1 MIVDFFRHGS
11 GLSKGCLDYLLGEDR
26 EREHAQVL
34 SGDVELTA
42 QLIDSSPFAKKY
54 TSGCLSFYEHDLS
67 DQDKQKIMQNFEE
80 CLFPGLD
87 KDQYQI
93 LWVQHQDKIN
103 QDTCETRLE
112 LNFVIPNVELS
123 TGKRLQPFYAPV
135 DLDRVD
141 LFKQITNTEHSLYDP
156 NDPEHRQLFLNK
168 KNLPKDIKDFKEQ
181 LHQRVYRA
189 VSNGEVT
196 DRQEL
201 VQWLESN
208 QINVTRQVKNSISIE
223 NPYEGA
229 KRPIRLEGE
238 IYEQGFRATSEYRQE
253 VQQRIAEYRGTTSE
267 RYRANVTDYQRQLEH
282 KSQYHSDRYPKVG
295 RKNSPEHSKQRPDG
309 REAVEPISKLA
320 AIEIE
325 PFNAIKRANTEPRTA
340 SPESSGTEKTYHF
353 EYGTD
358 FSSSYFAYSDF
369 LAWSRHQKQVQRDT
383 DFEQRDFRETG
394 ESRSLEQIRGQLDD
408 QHMQAARQQ
417 SSAFLYFDQ
426 RETGQIRDWLLRSNG
441 VLIDDGVR
449 SAVIEDYRRTAVAIE
464 ATTARTA
471 ESTRNN
477 ANTVDGYRRIKELH
491 EDFTAEAQRSGQN
504 CYSISEDYA
513 TTVRADYFSKFF
525 EETTRELRISS
536 ARATERVS
544 DEFAYRFRGE
554 ANNSQRTAEFGAN
567 RNREANSTIGTSN
580 ERETGL
586 SEQLS
591 RKVRGFNTNPIFEAL
606 DVLDRRRELQQERQ
620 RKNDRGYDSPSPF

>member
-1 MIVDFFRHGS
+1 Q
-11 GLSKGCLDYLLGEDR
+11 

-34 SGDVELTA
+34 SGDVKLTA

-103 QDTCETRLE
+103 QDTGETRLE

-141 LFKQITNTEHSLYDP
+141 LFKQIINTEHSLYDP
-156 NDPEHRQLFLNK
+156 DDPEHRQLFLNK
-168 KNLPKDIKDFKEQ
+168 KNLPKDIKDFKAQ

-189 VSNGEVT
+189 ISNGEVA

-238 IYEQGFRATSEYRQE
+238 IYEQGFRATGEYRQE
-253 VQQRIAEYRGTTSE
+253 VQQRIEEYRGTTSE

-282 KSQYHSDRYPKVG
+282 KSQYHCDRYPTVG
-295 RKNSPEHSKQRPDG
+295 RENRPEHSKQRPDG
-309 REAVEPISKLA
+309 REAVKPVSNLA

-325 PFNAIKRANTEPRTA
+325 PFNEIKRANTEPRTT

-358 FSSSYFAYSDF
+358 FSSSYFAYSNF
-369 LAWSRHQKQVQRDT
+369 LAWSRHQKQVQRDA
-383 DFEQRDFRETG
+383 DAKYSDQREANEGRPFEPIGRQF
-394 ESRSLEQIRGQLDD
+394 DD
-408 QHMQAARQQ
+408 QHMQATRQQ
-417 SSAFLYFDQ
+417 STTSLYSDQ
-426 RETGQIRDWLLRSNG
+426 QECRGMAERLHDSNG
-441 VLIDDGVR
+441 VLNDDRIRNAIIENHRRTTATINATTIAIAEATASFRHNANQDYPSLVSAIKSNRERSAELTASTEIISDNTDTISRARMQYSKLYRADQWQSPRDEPDYSEQRRSSGENLNHTAFSLVR
-449 SAVIEDYRRTAVAIE
+449 SSQSSAEFARNIRDIEKNLVQM
-464 ATTARTA
+464 
-471 ESTRNN
+471 
-477 ANTVDGYRRIKELH
+477 KELKK
-491 EDFTAEAQRSGQN
+491 EMD
-504 CYSISEDYA
+504 
-513 TTVRADYFSKFF
+513 KP
-525 EETTRELRISS
+525 
-536 ARATERVS
+536 
-544 DEFAYRFRGE
+544 
-554 ANNSQRTAEFGAN
+554 
-567 RNREANSTIGTSN
+567 
-580 ERETGL
+580 
-586 SEQLS
+586 QLK
-591 RKVRGFNTNPIFEAL
+591 R
-606 DVLDRRRELQQERQ
+606 
-620 RKNDRGYDSPSPF
+620 DRGMDFGM

>member
-103 QDTCETRLE
+103 QDTGETRLE

-141 LFKQITNTEHSLYDP
+141 LFKQIINTEHSLYDP
-156 NDPEHRQLFLNK
+156 DDPEHRQLFLNK
-168 KNLPKDIKDFKEQ
+168 KNLPKDIKDFKAQ

-189 VSNGEVT
+189 ISNGEVA

-238 IYEQGFRATSEYRQE
+238 IYEQGFRATGEYRQE
-253 VQQRIAEYRGTTSE
+253 VQQRIEEYRGTASE
-267 RYRANVTDYQRQLEH
+267 RYRANVTEYQRQLEH
-282 KSQYHSDRYPKVG
+282 KSQYHSDRYPTVG
-295 RKNSPEHSKQRPDG
+295 RENSPEHSKQRPDG
-309 REAVEPISKLA
+309 REAVEPVSSLA

-325 PFNAIKRANTEPRTA
+325 PFNAIKRADTEPRTA
-340 SPESSGTEKTYHF
+340 SPESSRTEKTYHF

-369 LAWSRHQKQVQRDT
+369 LAWSRHQKQVQRDADAKYRNQRET
-383 DFEQRDFRETG
+383 NEGRPFEQIG
-394 ESRSLEQIRGQLDD
+394 GQFDD
-408 QHMQAARQQ
+408 QYLQATRQQ
-417 SSAFLYFDQ
+417 SPAPMYSDQ
-426 RETGQIRDWLLRSNG
+426 QESRRMAEWLHDSNG
-441 VLIDDGVR
+441 VLNDDRIRNTIIENHRRTTATITATTSAIAEATASFRHNANQDYPSLVSSIKDNRER
-449 SAVIEDYRRTAVAIE
+449 SAELTASTEIIIDNTEAISRARTQYSELYRADQWQSSRDEPDYSQQRRSIGENLNRTAFSLVTSDQSSAKFARNVRDIE
-464 ATTARTA
+464 K
-471 ESTRNN
+471 NL
-477 ANTVDGYRRIKELH
+477 VQIKEH
-491 EDFTAEAQRSGQN
+491 QKE
-504 CYSISEDYA
+504 I
-513 TTVRADYFSKFF
+513 
-525 EETTRELRISS
+525 
-536 ARATERVS
+536 
-544 DEFAYRFRGE
+544 
-554 ANNSQRTAEFGAN
+554 
-567 RNREANSTIGTSN
+567 
-580 ERETGL
+580 
-586 SEQLS
+586 EQP
-591 RKVRGFNTNPIFEAL
+591 RPK
-606 DVLDRRRELQQERQ
+606 Q
-620 RKNDRGYDSPSPF
+620 DRGMDFGM

>member
-103 QDTCETRLE
+103 QDTGETRLE

-156 NDPEHRQLFLNK
+156 DDPEHRQLFLNK

-189 VSNGEVT
+189 VSNGEVA

-238 IYEQGFRATSEYRQE
+238 IYEQGFRATGEYRQE
-253 VQQRIAEYRGTTSE
+253 VQQRIEEYRGTTSE

-282 KSQYHSDRYPKVG
+282 KSQYHCDRYPTVG
-295 RKNSPEHSKQRPDG
+295 RENSPEHSKQRPDG
-309 REAVEPISKLA
+309 REAVKPVSKLA

-325 PFNAIKRANTEPRTA
+325 PLNAIERENTEPRTA
-340 SPESSGTEKTYHF
+340 STESSRTEQTYYF

-358 FSSSYFAYSDF
+358 FSSSYFAYSNF
-369 LAWSRHQKQVQRDT
+369 LAWSRHQKQVQRDA
-383 DFEQRDFRETG
+383 DAKYHNQRETNEG
-394 ESRSLEQIRGQLDD
+394 GSPEQIRGQSEYQYVQESIEQQTTSMHSD
-408 QHMQAARQQ
+408 QQECRRMAERLH
-417 SSAFLYFDQ
+417 D
-426 RETGQIRDWLLRSNG
+426 SNG
-441 VLIDDGVR
+441 VLNDDRIRNSIIENHRRTTAAITATTSAVEAATASFRDNANQDYPSLVRTVKGNRER
-449 SAVIEDYRRTAVAIE
+449 SAQLTASTEIISDN
-464 ATTARTA
+464 TDTISRART
-471 ESTRNN
+471 
-477 ANTVDGYRRIKELH
+477 
-491 EDFTAEAQRSGQN
+491 Q
-504 CYSISEDYA
+504 YSKLY
-513 TTVRADYFSKFF
+513 RADQWQSPRDEPDYSEQRRSSRENLNHTAFS
-525 EETTRELRISS
+525 LVASDQSS
-536 ARATERVS
+536 A
-544 DEFAYRFRGE
+544 EFA
-554 ANNSQRTAEFGAN
+554 
-567 RNREANSTIGTSN
+567 RNLRNIEKNIV
-580 ERETGL
+580 
-586 SEQLS
+586 QM
-591 RKVRGFNTNPIFEAL
+591 K
-606 DVLDRRRELQQERQ
+606 ERQ
-620 RKNDRGYDSPSPF
+620 KKIEKPQPKQDRGMDFDI

>member
-103 QDTCETRLE
+103 QDTGETRLE

-123 TGKRLQPFYAPV
+123 TGKRLQPFYAPA

-141 LFKQITNTEHSLYDP
+141 LFKQIINTEHSLYDP
-156 NDPEHRQLFLNK
+156 DDPEHRQLFLNK

-189 VSNGEVT
+189 VSNGEVA

-238 IYEQGFRATSEYRQE
+238 IYEQGFRATGEYRQE
-253 VQQRIAEYRGTTSE
+253 IQQRIEEYRGTTSE

-282 KSQYHSDRYPKVG
+282 KSQYHSDRYSTVG
-295 RKNSPEHSKQRPDG
+295 RENSPEHSKQRPNG
-309 REAVEPISKLA
+309 REAVEPVSKLA

-325 PFNAIKRANTEPRTA
+325 PFNAIKRANTEPRTE
-340 SPESSGTEKTYHF
+340 SPESSRTEKTYHF
-353 EYGTD
+353 EYGAD

-369 LAWSRHQKQVQRDT
+369 LAWSRHQKQVQRDAGAKH
-383 DFEQRDFRETG
+383 RDQRETNEG
-394 ESRSLEQIRGQLDD
+394 RSFEPIGGQFDD
-408 QHMQAARQQ
+408 QHMQATRQQ
-417 SSAFLYFDQ
+417 SPASMYSDQ
-426 RETGQIRDWLLRSNG
+426 QECRGMAERLHDSNG
-441 VLIDDGVR
+441 VLNDDRIRNTIIENHRRTTATITATTSAIAEATASFRHNANQDYPSLVSSIKGNRERSAELTASTEIISDNTEAISRSRTQHSKLYRADQWKSSRDEPDHSQQRRGSGENLNHTAFSLVR
-449 SAVIEDYRRTAVAIE
+449 SSQSSTEFARNVGDIEKNIVQ
-464 ATTARTA
+464 
-471 ESTRNN
+471 
-477 ANTVDGYRRIKELH
+477 IKERKK
-491 EDFTAEAQRSGQN
+491 EMDKPQPKK
-504 CYSISEDYA
+504 D
-513 TTVRADYFSKFF
+513 
-525 EETTRELRISS
+525 
-536 ARATERVS
+536 
-544 DEFAYRFRGE
+544 RGM
-554 ANNSQRTAEFGAN
+554 
-567 RNREANSTIGTSN
+567 
-580 ERETGL
+580 
-586 SEQLS
+586 
-591 RKVRGFNTNPIFEAL
+591 GFNL
-606 DVLDRRRELQQERQ
+606 
-620 RKNDRGYDSPSPF
+620 

>member
-34 SGDVELTA
+34 NGDVELTA

-103 QDTCETRLE
+103 QDTGETRLE

-156 NDPEHRQLFLNK
+156 DDPEHRQLFLNK
-168 KNLPKDIKDFKEQ
+168 KNLPKDIKDFKAQ

-189 VSNGEVT
+189 VANGDVA

-238 IYEQGFRATSEYRQE
+238 IYEQGFRATGEYRQE
-253 VQQRIAEYRGTTSE
+253 VQQRIEEYRGTTSE
-267 RYRANVTDYQRQLEH
+267 RYRTNVTDYQRQLEH
-282 KSQYHSDRYPKVG
+282 KSQYHCDRYPTVG
-295 RKNSPEHSKQRPDG
+295 RENSPEHSKQRPDG
-309 REAVEPISKLA
+309 REAVKPVSNLA

-325 PFNAIKRANTEPRTA
+325 PFNAIKRANTEPRTT

-358 FSSSYFAYSDF
+358 FSSSYFAYSNF
-369 LAWSRHQKQVQRDT
+369 LAWSRHQKQVQRDA
-383 DFEQRDFRETG
+383 DAKYRDQREANEGRPFEPIGRQF
-394 ESRSLEQIRGQLDD
+394 DD
-408 QHMQAARQQ
+408 QHMQATRQQ
-417 SSAFLYFDQ
+417 STAPMYSDQ
-426 RETGQIRDWLLRSNG
+426 QERRRMAERLHDSNG
-441 VLIDDGVR
+441 VLNDDR
-449 SAVIEDYRRTAVAIE
+449 IRNTIIENHRRTTATIN
-464 ATTARTA
+464 ATT
-471 ESTRNN
+471 
-477 ANTVDGYRRIKELH
+477 
-491 EDFTAEAQRSGQN
+491 
-504 CYSISEDYA
+504 
-513 TTVRADYFSKFF
+513 
-525 EETTRELRISS
+525 S
-536 ARATERVS
+536 A
-544 DEFAYRFRGE
+544 
-554 ANNSQRTAEFGAN
+554 
-567 RNREANSTIGTSN
+567 
-580 ERETGL
+580 
-586 SEQLS
+586 
-591 RKVRGFNTNPIFEAL
+591 
-606 DVLDRRRELQQERQ
+606 
-620 RKNDRGYDSPSPF
+620 

>member
-34 SGDVELTA
+34 SGDIELTA

-80 CLFPGLD
+80 CLLPGLD
-87 KDQYQI
+87 KDRYQI

-103 QDTCETRLE
+103 QDTGETRLE

-141 LFKQITNTEHSLYDP
+141 LFKQITNTKHSLYDP
-156 NDPEHRQLFLNK
+156 DDPEHRQLFLNK
-168 KNLPKDIKDFKEQ
+168 KNLPKDIKDFKAQ
-181 LHQRVYRA
+181 LHQRIYRA
-189 VSNGEVT
+189 VANGEVS

-238 IYEQGFRATSEYRQE
+238 IYEQGFRATGEYRQE
-253 VQQRIAEYRGTTSE
+253 VQQRIEEYRGTTSE
-267 RYRANVTDYQRQLEH
+267 RYRANVTGYQRQLEH
-282 KSQYHSDRYPKVG
+282 KSQYHCDRYPTVG
-295 RKNSPEHSKQRPDG
+295 RENSPEHSKQRPNG
-309 REAVEPISKLA
+309 REAVEPVSKLA

-325 PFNAIKRANTEPRTA
+325 PFNAIKRANTKPRTT
-340 SPESSGTEKTYHF
+340 SSEPSRTEKTYHF

-369 LAWSRHQKQVQRDT
+369 LAWSHRQKQVQRSKNTQYSD
-383 DFEQRDFRETG
+383 QRETI
-394 ESRSLEQIRGQLDD
+394 ESRSPEQIRGQPEYQYVQESIKQQATSMHSDQQECRGMAKRLHDSNGILNDD
-408 QHMQAARQQ
+408 RIRNTIIENHRRTTAAITATTSTIAEATASFRHDANQNYPSIVSAVKGNRERSAELTASTEIISDNTEAISRARTQHSKLYRADQLQSPRDEQDYSRQRRSAGENLNHTAFSLVRSSQ
-417 SSAFLYFDQ
+417 SSEEFAQ
-426 RETGQIRDWLLRSNG
+426 NVRD
-441 VLIDDGVR
+441 
-449 SAVIEDYRRTAVAIE
+449 IE
-464 ATTARTA
+464 
-471 ESTRNN
+471 RNI
-477 ANTVDGYRRIKELH
+477 VQIKE
-491 EDFTAEAQRSGQN
+491 
-504 CYSISEDYA
+504 
-513 TTVRADYFSKFF
+513 
-525 EETTRELRISS
+525 
-536 ARATERVS
+536 
-544 DEFAYRFRGE
+544 
-554 ANNSQRTAEFGAN
+554 
-567 RNREANSTIGTSN
+567 
-580 ERETGL
+580 
-586 SEQLS
+586 
-591 RKVRGFNTNPIFEAL
+591 
-606 DVLDRRRELQQERQ
+606 RQ
-620 RKNDRGYDSPSPF
+620 KEIEKPRPNKDRGMDFGM

>member
-26 EREHAQVL
+26 EREHALVL

-54 TSGCLSFYEHDLS
+54 TSGCLSFYEHDLN
-67 DQDKQKIMQNFEE
+67 DQDKQQIIQNFEE
-80 CLFPGLD
+80 CLFPGLNQ
-87 KDQYQI
+87 DQYQI
-93 LWVQHQDKIN
+93 LWVQHQDKVN
-103 QDTCETRLE
+103 QDTGQTRLE

-141 LFKQITNTEHSLYDP
+141 LFKQITNTQHRLYDP
-156 NDPEHRQLFLNK
+156 DDPEHRQLFLNK

-189 VSNGEVT
+189 VANGEVA

-238 IYEQGFRATSEYRQE
+238 IYEQGFRATGEYRQE
-253 VQQRIAEYRGTTSE
+253 VQQRIEEYRGTTSE

-282 KSQYHSDRYPKVG
+282 KSQYHSDRYPTVG
-295 RKNSPEHSKQRPDG
+295 RENSPEHSKQRPDG
-309 REAVEPISKLA
+309 REAVKPVSNLA

-325 PFNAIKRANTEPRTA
+325 PFNEIKRANTEPRTA

-369 LAWSRHQKQVQRDT
+369 LAWSRHQKQVQRDA
-383 DFEQRDFRETG
+383 DAKYRDQREANEGRPFEPIG
-394 ESRSLEQIRGQLDD
+394 GQFDD
-408 QHMQAARQQ
+408 QHMQATRQQ
-417 SSAFLYFDQ
+417 STAPMYSDQ
-426 RETGQIRDWLLRSNG
+426 QERRGMAERLHDSNG
-441 VLIDDGVR
+441 VLNDDRIRNTIIENHRRTTATITATTSAIAEATASFRHNANQDYPSLVSSIKGNRER
-449 SAVIEDYRRTAVAIE
+449 SAKLTASTEIISDNAEAISRARTQYSKLYRADQWKSSRDEPDHSQQRRSSGENLNRTA
-464 ATTARTA
+464 
-471 ESTRNN
+471 
-477 ANTVDGYRRIKELH
+477 
-491 EDFTAEAQRSGQN
+491 
-504 CYSISEDYA
+504 
-513 TTVRADYFSKFF
+513 FSLI
-525 EETTRELRISS
+525 TSDQS
-536 ARATERVS
+536 AA
-544 DEFAYRFRGE
+544 EFA
-554 ANNSQRTAEFGAN
+554 
-567 RNREANSTIGTSN
+567 RNIRDIETNIVQMK
-580 ERETGL
+580 ERKKEMD
-586 SEQLS
+586 
-591 RKVRGFNTNPIFEAL
+591 KP
-606 DVLDRRRELQQERQ
+606 
-620 RKNDRGYDSPSPF
+620 KPDRGMDFSL

>member
-103 QDTCETRLE
+103 QDTGETRLE

-123 TGKRLQPFYAPV
+123 TGKRLQPFYAPA

-141 LFKQITNTEHSLYDP
+141 LFKQIINTEHSLYDP
-156 NDPEHRQLFLNK
+156 DDPEHRQLFLNK

-189 VSNGEVT
+189 VSNGEVA

-238 IYEQGFRATSEYRQE
+238 IYEQGFRATGEYRQE
-253 VQQRIAEYRGTTSE
+253 VQQRIEEYRGTTSE

-282 KSQYHSDRYPKVG
+282 KSQYHSDRYPTVG
-295 RKNSPEHSKQRPDG
+295 RENSPEHSKQRPNG
-309 REAVEPISKLA
+309 REAVEPVPKLA

-325 PFNAIKRANTEPRTA
+325 PFNAIKRANTKPRTT
-340 SPESSGTEKTYHF
+340 SSEPSRTEKTYHF

-369 LAWSRHQKQVQRDT
+369 LAWSRHQKQVQRDAGAKH
-383 DFEQRDFRETG
+383 RDQRETNEG
-394 ESRSLEQIRGQLDD
+394 RPFEPIGGQFDD
-408 QHMQAARQQ
+408 QHMQATRQQ
-417 SSAFLYFDQ
+417 STAPMYSDQ
-426 RETGQIRDWLLRSNG
+426 QERRRMAERLHDSNG
-441 VLIDDGVR
+441 VLNDDR
-449 SAVIEDYRRTAVAIE
+449 IRNTIIENHRRTTATITATTSAIAE
-464 ATTARTA
+464 ATASFRHNANQDYPSLVSTVKGNRERSEKLTASTEIISDNTEAISRTRTQYSKLYRADQWKSSRDEPDHSQQRRSSGENLNRTA
-471 ESTRNN
+471 
-477 ANTVDGYRRIKELH
+477 
-491 EDFTAEAQRSGQN
+491 
-504 CYSISEDYA
+504 
-513 TTVRADYFSKFF
+513 FSLI
-525 EETTRELRISS
+525 TSDQS
-536 ARATERVS
+536 AA
-544 DEFAYRFRGE
+544 EFA
-554 ANNSQRTAEFGAN
+554 
-567 RNREANSTIGTSN
+567 RNIRDIETNIVQMK
-580 ERETGL
+580 ERKKEMD
-586 SEQLS
+586 
-591 RKVRGFNTNPIFEAL
+591 KP
-606 DVLDRRRELQQERQ
+606 
-620 RKNDRGYDSPSPF
+620 KPDRGMDFSL

>member
-93 LWVQHQDKIN
+93 LWVQHQDKVN
-103 QDTCETRLE
+103 QDTGQTRLE

-141 LFKQITNTEHSLYDP
+141 LFKQITNTKHSLYDP
-156 NDPEHRQLFLNK
+156 DDPEHRQLFLNK
-168 KNLPKDIKDFKEQ
+168 KNLPKDIKDFKAQ

-189 VSNGEVT
+189 VANGEVA

-201 VQWLESN
+201 VQWLELN

-238 IYEQGFRATSEYRQE
+238 IYEQGFRATGEYRQE
-253 VQQRIAEYRGTTSE
+253 VQQRIEEYRGTTSE

-282 KSQYHSDRYPKVG
+282 KSQYHSDRYPTVG
-295 RKNSPEHSKQRPDG
+295 RENSPEHSKQRPDG
-309 REAVEPISKLA
+309 REAVEPVSSLV

-325 PFNAIKRANTEPRTA
+325 PFNAIKRADTEPRTA
-340 SPESSGTEKTYHF
+340 SPESSRTEKTYHF

-369 LAWSRHQKQVQRDT
+369 LAWSRHQKQVQRDA
-383 DFEQRDFRETG
+383 DSKYRNQRETN
-394 ESRSLEQIRGQLDD
+394 ESRPFEPIGGQFDD
-408 QHMQAARQQ
+408 QHMQATRQQ
-417 SSAFLYFDQ
+417 STTSLYSDQ
-426 RETGQIRDWLLRSNG
+426 QECRGMAERLHDSNG
-441 VLIDDGVR
+441 VLNDDRIRNTIIENHRRTTATINATTNAVEAATASFRHNANQDYPSLVSSIKGNRER
-449 SAVIEDYRRTAVAIE
+449 SAKLTASTEIISDNTEAISR
-464 ATTARTA
+464 ART
-471 ESTRNN
+471 
-477 ANTVDGYRRIKELH
+477 
-491 EDFTAEAQRSGQN
+491 Q
-504 CYSISEDYA
+504 YSKLY
-513 TTVRADYFSKFF
+513 RADQWQSPRNEPDYSQQRRSAGENLNHTAFS
-525 EETTRELRISS
+525 LVASDQS
-536 ARATERVS
+536 AA
-544 DEFAYRFRGE
+544 EFA
-554 ANNSQRTAEFGAN
+554 
-567 RNREANSTIGTSN
+567 RNIRDIEKNLVQMN
-580 ERETGL
+580 ER
-586 SEQLS
+586 
-591 RKVRGFNTNPIFEAL
+591 K
-606 DVLDRRRELQQERQ
+606 QEIEKPRPKQ
-620 RKNDRGYDSPSPF
+620 DQGMDLEF

>member
-26 EREHAQVL
+26 EREHAKVL

-67 DQDKQKIMQNFEE
+67 DQDKQQIMQNFEE
-80 CLFPGLD
+80 CLFPGLE

-93 LWVQHQDKIN
+93 LWVQHQDKVN
-103 QDTCETRLE
+103 KDTGETRLE

-156 NDPEHRQLFLNK
+156 DDPAHRQLFLNK
-168 KNLPKDIKDFKEQ
+168 KNLPKDIKDFKAQ

-189 VSNGEVT
+189 VANGEVA

-238 IYEQGFRATSEYRQE
+238 IYEQGFRATGEYRQE
-253 VQQRIAEYRGTTSE
+253 VQQRIEEYRGTTSE
-267 RYRANVTDYQRQLEH
+267 RYRANVADYQRQLEH
-282 KSQYHSDRYPKVG
+282 KSQYHCDRYSTVG
-295 RKNSPEHSKQRPDG
+295 RENSPEHSKQCSDG
-309 REAVEPISKLA
+309 RETVKPVSSLA

-340 SPESSGTEKTYHF
+340 SPESSGTEKTYYF

-369 LAWSRHQKQVQRDT
+369 LAWSHHQKQVQRDA
-383 DFEQRDFRETG
+383 DAKYSDQREANEGRPFEP
-394 ESRSLEQIRGQLDD
+394 IRGQFDD
-408 QHMQAARQQ
+408 QHMQATRQQ
-417 SSAFLYFDQ
+417 STTSLSSDQ
-426 RETGQIRDWLLRSNG
+426 QECRGMAERLHDSNG
-441 VLIDDGVR
+441 VLNDDRIRNTIIENHRRTTATINATTIAIAEATASFRHNANQNYPSLVSSIKGNRER
-449 SAVIEDYRRTAVAIE
+449 SAELTASTEIISDNTEAISRSRTQH
-464 ATTARTA
+464 
-471 ESTRNN
+471 SKL
-477 ANTVDGYRRIKELH
+477 Y
-491 EDFTAEAQRSGQN
+491 
-504 CYSISEDYA
+504 
-513 TTVRADYFSKFF
+513 RADQWK
-525 EETTRELRISS
+525 SS
-536 ARATERVS
+536 R
-544 DEFAYRFRGE
+544 
-554 ANNSQRTAEFGAN
+554 
-567 RNREANSTIGTSN
+567 
-580 ERETGL
+580 
-586 SEQLS
+586 
-591 RKVRGFNTNPIFEAL
+591 
-606 DVLDRRRELQQERQ
+606 
-620 RKNDRGYDSPSPF
+620 

>member
-26 EREHAQVL
+26 EREHALVL

-103 QDTCETRLE
+103 QDTGETRLE

-156 NDPEHRQLFLNK
+156 DDPEHRQLFLNK

-189 VSNGEVT
+189 VANGEVA

-238 IYEQGFRATSEYRQE
+238 IYEQGFRATGEYRQE
-253 VQQRIAEYRGTTSE
+253 VQQRIEAYRGTTSE

-282 KSQYHSDRYPKVG
+282 KSEYHSDRYPTVRREIG
-295 RKNSPEHSKQRPDG
+295 AEHSEQLT
-309 REAVEPISKLA
+309 AVRAAAQPVPSLA
-320 AIEIE
+320 SIEIE
-325 PFNAIKRANTEPRTA
+325 PFKTNERANPDRRTA
-340 SPESSGTEKTYHF
+340 SAESEFTETPFHLKYCV
-353 EYGTD
+353 D
-358 FSSSYFAYSDF
+358 FDSSYFNYCTWF
-369 LAWSRHQKQVQRDT
+369 YGQKQIQRDT
-383 DFEQRDFRETG
+383 DAQYGNQREANA
-394 ESRSLEQIRGQLDD
+394 SRSPEQIRGQPNV
-408 QHMQAARQQ
+408 QHMQTEQQ
-417 SSAFLYFDQ
+417 QIPTLMYSNQ
-426 RETGQIRDWLLRSNG
+426 RETGQLREWLHDSNG
-441 VLIDDGVR
+441 ILDNDRIR
-449 SAVIEDYRRTAVAIE
+449 NTIIENHRRTTAAIT
-464 ATTARTA
+464 ATTKAVETA
-471 ESTRNN
+471 
-477 ANTVDGYRRIKELH
+477 
-491 EDFTAEAQRSGQN
+491 
-504 CYSISEDYA
+504 
-513 TTVRADYFSKFF
+513 
-525 EETTRELRISS
+525 
-536 ARATERVS
+536 
-544 DEFAYRFRGE
+544 
-554 ANNSQRTAEFGAN
+554 TAEFRRDAN
-567 RNREANSTIGTSN
+567 QDYPILVSTIKGNGERAERLSTNTKVISDNTDAISRIGTKYSDLYRADQWQSQRDEPNYNELRGRTGENLNRTAFSLVTSSQSTAELARNIRDIEANIV
-580 ERETGL
+580 
-586 SEQLS
+586 QI
-591 RKVRGFNTNPIFEAL
+591 K
-606 DVLDRRRELQQERQ
+606 ERQ
-620 RKNDRGYDSPSPF
+620 KEMDKPQPKQDRGMSWGM

>member
-26 EREHAQVL
+26 EREHAQLL
-34 SGDVELTA
+34 SGDVELSA

-93 LWVQHQDKIN
+93 LWVQHQDKVN
-103 QDTCETRLE
+103 QDTGQTRLE

-156 NDPEHRQLFLNK
+156 DDPEHRQLFLNK

-189 VSNGEVT
+189 VANGEVA

-238 IYEQGFRATSEYRQE
+238 IYEQGFRATGEYRQE
-253 VQQRIAEYRGTTSE
+253 VQQRIEEYRGTTSE
-267 RYRANVTDYQRQLEH
+267 RYRTNVTDYQRQLEH
-282 KSQYHSDRYPKVG
+282 KSQYHRDRYPTV
-295 RKNSPEHSKQRPDG
+295 RRENSPEHSKQRPDG
-309 REAVEPISKLA
+309 REAVKPVSKLA

-369 LAWSRHQKQVQRDT
+369 LAWSGHQKQVQRDA
-383 DFEQRDFRETG
+383 DAKYSDQREANEGRPFEPIGRQF
-394 ESRSLEQIRGQLDD
+394 DD
-408 QHMQAARQQ
+408 QYLQATRQQ
-417 SSAFLYFDQ
+417 STTSLYSDQ
-426 RETGQIRDWLLRSNG
+426 QECRGMAERLHDSNG
-441 VLIDDGVR
+441 VLNDDRIRNTIIENHRRTTATITATTSAIAEATASFRHNAKQNYPSLVSSIKGNRERSAKLTASTEIISDNTEAISRSRTQYSKLYRADQWQGQRDGQDHSRQRRSSGENLNHTAFSLVR
-449 SAVIEDYRRTAVAIE
+449 SSQSSTEFARNIRDIEKNIVQ
-464 ATTARTA
+464 
-471 ESTRNN
+471 
-477 ANTVDGYRRIKELH
+477 IKELQK
-491 EDFTAEAQRSGQN
+491 EMDKPQPKKDQGMDFGM
-504 CYSISEDYA
+504 
-513 TTVRADYFSKFF
+513 
-525 EETTRELRISS
+525 
-536 ARATERVS
+536 
-544 DEFAYRFRGE
+544 
-554 ANNSQRTAEFGAN
+554 
-567 RNREANSTIGTSN
+567 
-580 ERETGL
+580 
-586 SEQLS
+586 
-591 RKVRGFNTNPIFEAL
+591 
-606 DVLDRRRELQQERQ
+606 
-620 RKNDRGYDSPSPF
+620 

>member
-34 SGDVELTA
+34 NGDVELTA

-80 CLFPGLD
+80 CLFPGLE

-93 LWVQHQDKIN
+93 LWVQHQDKVN
-103 QDTCETRLE
+103 QDTGQTRLE

-135 DLDRVD
+135 DLNRVD

-156 NDPEHRQLFLNK
+156 DDPAHRQLFLNK
-168 KNLPKDIKDFKEQ
+168 KNLPKDVKEFKAQ

-189 VSNGEVT
+189 IATGDVA

-208 QINVTRQVKNSISIE
+208 QIKVTRQTQKSISIE

-229 KRPIRLEGE
+229 KRPIRLTGE
-238 IYEQGFRATSEYRQE
+238 IYEQGFRATGEYRQE
-253 VQQRIAEYRGTTSE
+253 VQQRIEEYRGTTSE

-282 KSQYHSDRYPKVG
+282 KSQYHSDRYPAVG
-295 RKNSPEHSKQRPDG
+295 RENRPEHSEQRPDG
-309 REAVEPISKLA
+309 REAVKPVSKLA

-325 PFNAIKRANTEPRTA
+325 PFNAIKRASTEPRTA

-369 LAWSRHQKQVQRDT
+369 IAWSHRQKQVQRSKDT
-383 DFEQRDFRETG
+383 QYRDQRETNEG
-394 ESRSLEQIRGQLDD
+394 RSSEQIRGQSEYQYMQESIEQQATIMRTD
-408 QHMQAARQQ
+408 QQGR
-417 SSAFLYFDQ
+417 
-426 RETGQIRDWLLRSNG
+426 RELAERLHDSNG
-441 VLIDDGVR
+441 VLSDDR
-449 SAVIEDYRRTAVAIE
+449 IRNAIIENHRRTTAAITATTTAVAE
-464 ATTARTA
+464 ATANFRHSANQDYPSIVSAVKGNRERSAKLTASTKVISDNADTISRART
-471 ESTRNN
+471 
-477 ANTVDGYRRIKELH
+477 
-491 EDFTAEAQRSGQN
+491 Q
-504 CYSISEDYA
+504 YSKLY
-513 TTVRADYFSKFF
+513 RADQWQSPRNEQDYSEQRRSSGENLNHTAFSLV
-525 EETTRELRISS
+525 RSS
-536 ARATERVS
+536 QSSE
-544 DEFAYRFRGE
+544 EFA
-554 ANNSQRTAEFGAN
+554 
-567 RNREANSTIGTSN
+567 RNIRDIEKNIVQMN
-580 ERETGL
+580 ER
-586 SEQLS
+586 
-591 RKVRGFNTNPIFEAL
+591 K
-606 DVLDRRRELQQERQ
+606 QEIEKPRPKQ
-620 RKNDRGYDSPSPF
+620 DRGMYFGM

>member
-103 QDTCETRLE
+103 QDTGETRLE

-123 TGKRLQPFYAPV
+123 TGKRLQPFYAPA

-141 LFKQITNTEHSLYDP
+141 LFKQIINTEHSLYDP
-156 NDPEHRQLFLNK
+156 DDPEHRQLFLNK

-189 VSNGEVT
+189 VSNGEVA

-238 IYEQGFRATSEYRQE
+238 IYEQGFRATGEYRQE
-253 VQQRIAEYRGTTSE
+253 IQQRIEEYRGTTSE

-282 KSQYHSDRYPKVG
+282 KSQYHCDRYPTVG
-295 RKNSPEHSKQRPDG
+295 RENSPEHSKQRPDG
-309 REAVEPISKLA
+309 REAVKPVSKLA

-340 SPESSGTEKTYHF
+340 GSESSRTEKTYYF

-369 LAWSRHQKQVQRDT
+369 LAWSCHQKQVQRDA
-383 DFEQRDFRETG
+383 DAKYRDQREANEGRSFEPIGRQFDN
-394 ESRSLEQIRGQLDD
+394 QY
-408 QHMQAARQQ
+408 MQATRQQ
-417 SSAFLYFDQ
+417 SPTFMYSDQ
-426 RETGQIRDWLLRSNG
+426 QERRGMAGRIYDSNG
-441 VLIDDGVR
+441 VLNDDRIRNTIIENHRRTTAAITATTNAVEAATANFRHNANQNYPSLVSSIKGNRERSAELTASTEIIIDNTEAISRARTQYSKLYRADQWQSTRDEPDHSQQRRSAGENLNHTAFSLVR
-449 SAVIEDYRRTAVAIE
+449 SSQSSAEFARNVRTIE
-464 ATTARTA
+464 A
-471 ESTRNN
+471 NI
-477 ANTVDGYRRIKELH
+477 VQMKE
-491 EDFTAEAQRSGQN
+491 
-504 CYSISEDYA
+504 
-513 TTVRADYFSKFF
+513 
-525 EETTRELRISS
+525 
-536 ARATERVS
+536 
-544 DEFAYRFRGE
+544 
-554 ANNSQRTAEFGAN
+554 
-567 RNREANSTIGTSN
+567 
-580 ERETGL
+580 
-586 SEQLS
+586 
-591 RKVRGFNTNPIFEAL
+591 RKKEMEKPRP
-606 DVLDRRRELQQERQ
+606 
-620 RKNDRGYDSPSPF
+620 KKDRGMDFDM

>member
-103 QDTCETRLE
+103 QDTGETRLE

-123 TGKRLQPFYAPV
+123 TGKRLQPFYAPA

-141 LFKQITNTEHSLYDP
+141 LFKQIINTEHSLYDP
-156 NDPEHRQLFLNK
+156 DDPEHRQLFLNK

-189 VSNGEVT
+189 VSNGEVA

-238 IYEQGFRATSEYRQE
+238 IYEQGFRATGEYRQE
-253 VQQRIAEYRGTTSE
+253 VQQRIEEYRGTTSE
-267 RYRANVTDYQRQLEH
+267 RYRTNVTDYQRQLEH
-282 KSQYHSDRYPKVG
+282 KSQYHSDRYPTVG
-295 RKNSPEHSKQRPDG
+295 RENSPEHSKQRPNG
-309 REAVEPISKLA
+309 REAIEPISNLA

-369 LAWSRHQKQVQRDT
+369 LAWSRHQKQVQRDA
-383 DFEQRDFRETG
+383 DAKYSDQREANEGRPFEPIG
-394 ESRSLEQIRGQLDD
+394 GQFDD
-408 QHMQAARQQ
+408 QHMQATRQQ
-417 SSAFLYFDQ
+417 SSTPMYSDQ
-426 RETGQIRDWLLRSNG
+426 QERWGMAERLHDSNG
-441 VLIDDGVR
+441 VLNDDRIRNTIV
-449 SAVIEDYRRTAVAIE
+449 ENYRRTTATITATTSAIAE
-464 ATTARTA
+464 ATASFRHNANQDYPSLVSTVKGNRERSEKLTASTEIISDNTEAISRTRTQYSKLYRADQWKSSRDEPDHSQQRRSSGENLNRTA
-471 ESTRNN
+471 
-477 ANTVDGYRRIKELH
+477 
-491 EDFTAEAQRSGQN
+491 
-504 CYSISEDYA
+504 
-513 TTVRADYFSKFF
+513 FSLI
-525 EETTRELRISS
+525 TSDQS
-536 ARATERVS
+536 AA
-544 DEFAYRFRGE
+544 EFA
-554 ANNSQRTAEFGAN
+554 
-567 RNREANSTIGTSN
+567 RNIRDIETNIVQMK
-580 ERETGL
+580 ERKKEMD
-586 SEQLS
+586 
-591 RKVRGFNTNPIFEAL
+591 KP
-606 DVLDRRRELQQERQ
+606 
-620 RKNDRGYDSPSPF
+620 KPDRGMDFSL

>member
-93 LWVQHQDKIN
+93 LWVQHQDKVN
-103 QDTCETRLE
+103 QDTGETRLE

-123 TGKRLQPFYAPV
+123 TGKRLQPFYAPA

-141 LFKQITNTEHSLYDP
+141 LFKQIINTEHSLYDP
-156 NDPEHRQLFLNK
+156 DDPEHRQLFLNK

-189 VSNGEVT
+189 VSNGEVA

-238 IYEQGFRATSEYRQE
+238 IYEQGFRATGEYRQE
-253 VQQRIAEYRGTTSE
+253 IQQRIEEYRGTTSE

-282 KSQYHSDRYPKVG
+282 KSQYHSDRYPTVG
-295 RKNSPEHSKQRPDG
+295 RENSPEHSKQRPNG
-309 REAVEPISKLA
+309 REAVEPVPKLA

-325 PFNAIKRANTEPRTA
+325 PFNAIKRANTEPRTE
-340 SPESSGTEKTYHF
+340 SPESSRTEKTYHF

-369 LAWSRHQKQVQRDT
+369 LAWSRHQKQVQRDAGAKH
-383 DFEQRDFRETG
+383 RDQRETNEG
-394 ESRSLEQIRGQLDD
+394 RPFEPIGGQFDD
-408 QHMQAARQQ
+408 QHMQATRQQ
-417 SSAFLYFDQ
+417 STTSLYSDQ
-426 RETGQIRDWLLRSNG
+426 QECRGMAERLHDSSG
-441 VLIDDGVR
+441 VLNDDR
-449 SAVIEDYRRTAVAIE
+449 IRNELIENHRRATAAITATTSAV
-464 ATTARTA
+464 
-471 ESTRNN
+471 
-477 ANTVDGYRRIKELH
+477 
-491 EDFTAEAQRSGQN
+491 
-504 CYSISEDYA
+504 
-513 TTVRADYFSKFF
+513 
-525 EETTRELRISS
+525 
-536 ARATERVS
+536 ARATENFRQFFEPNSENIGSTGGNNQNRSRKLSANAKVIGDNAEAISRARTQYSKLYRADQWQSPRDES
-544 DEFAYRFRGE
+544 DYSEQRRSSGENLNHTAFSLVRSSQSSAEFA
-554 ANNSQRTAEFGAN
+554 
-567 RNREANSTIGTSN
+567 RNIRDIEKNLVQMN
-580 ERETGL
+580 ER
-586 SEQLS
+586 
-591 RKVRGFNTNPIFEAL
+591 K
-606 DVLDRRRELQQERQ
+606 QEIEKPRPKQ
-620 RKNDRGYDSPSPF
+620 DRGMDFGM

>member
-67 DQDKQKIMQNFEE
+67 DQDKQQIMQNFEE

-103 QDTCETRLE
+103 QDTGETRLE

-156 NDPEHRQLFLNK
+156 DDPEHRQLFLNK

-189 VSNGEVT
+189 VANGEVA

-238 IYEQGFRATSEYRQE
+238 IYEQSFRATGEYRQE
-253 VQQRIAEYRGTTSE
+253 VQQRIEEYRGTTSE

-282 KSQYHSDRYPKVG
+282 KSQYHSDRYPTVG
-295 RKNSPEHSKQRPDG
+295 RENSPEHSKQRPDG
-309 REAVEPISKLA
+309 REGIEPVSNLT

-325 PFNAIKRANTEPRTA
+325 PFNEIKRANTEPRTT

-358 FSSSYFAYSDF
+358 FSSSYFAYSNF
-369 LAWSRHQKQVQRDT
+369 LAWSRHQKQVQRDA
-383 DFEQRDFRETG
+383 DAKYSDQREANEGRSFEPIGRQF
-394 ESRSLEQIRGQLDD
+394 DD
-408 QHMQAARQQ
+408 QHMQATRQQ
-417 SSAFLYFDQ
+417 STTSLYSDQ
-426 RETGQIRDWLLRSNG
+426 QECRGMAERLHDSNG
-441 VLIDDGVR
+441 VLNDDGIRNTIIENHRRTTATVTATTIAIAEATASFRHNANQDYPSFISSIKGNRER
-449 SAVIEDYRRTAVAIE
+449 SAKLTASTEIISDNTEAISR
-464 ATTARTA
+464 ART
-471 ESTRNN
+471 
-477 ANTVDGYRRIKELH
+477 
-491 EDFTAEAQRSGQN
+491 Q
-504 CYSISEDYA
+504 YSKLY
-513 TTVRADYFSKFF
+513 RADQWKSSRDEPDYSQQRRSIG
-525 EETTRELRISS
+525 ENLSLTTLSLVTSDQSS
-536 ARATERVS
+536 A
-544 DEFAYRFRGE
+544 EFA
-554 ANNSQRTAEFGAN
+554 
-567 RNREANSTIGTSN
+567 RNVGDIEKNLVQMN
-580 ERETGL
+580 ER
-586 SEQLS
+586 
-591 RKVRGFNTNPIFEAL
+591 K
-606 DVLDRRRELQQERQ
+606 QEIEKPRPKQ
-620 RKNDRGYDSPSPF
+620 DRGMDFGM

>member
-93 LWVQHQDKIN
+93 LWVQHQDKVN
-103 QDTCETRLE
+103 KDTGQTRLE

-156 NDPEHRQLFLNK
+156 DDPEHRQLFLNK

-189 VSNGEVT
+189 VSNGEVA

-201 VQWLESN
+201 VQWLELN

-238 IYEQGFRATSEYRQE
+238 IYEQGFRATDEYRQE
-253 VQQRIAEYRGTTSE
+253 VQQRIEEYRGTTSE
-267 RYRANVTDYQRQLEH
+267 RYRTNVTDYQRQLEH
-282 KSQYHSDRYPKVG
+282 KSQYHCDRYPTVG
-295 RKNSPEHSKQRPDG
+295 RENSPEHSTQRPNG
-309 REAVEPISKLA
+309 REAVEPVSSLA

-340 SPESSGTEKTYHF
+340 SPESSRTEKTYYF
-353 EYGTD
+353 EYGAD

-369 LAWSRHQKQVQRDT
+369 LAWSRQQKQVQRDT
-383 DFEQRDFRETG
+383 DAKHRDQREANEGRPFEPIG
-394 ESRSLEQIRGQLDD
+394 GQLDV
-408 QHMQAARQQ
+408 QYMQANRQQ
-417 SSAFLYFDQ
+417 SSAPMYSDQ
-426 RETGQIRDWLLRSNG
+426 QESRRMAERLHDSNG
-441 VLIDDGVR
+441 VLNDDRIRNTVIENHRRTTATITATTSAIAEATASFRHNANQDYPSLVSAVKGNRER
-449 SAVIEDYRRTAVAIE
+449 SAKLTASTEVISDNTEAISR
-464 ATTARTA
+464 ARTQYSKLYRTDQWQSPRDEPDYGQQRRSA
-471 ESTRNN
+471 GENLNHTAFSLVASSQSSTEFARNIRDIEKN
-477 ANTVDGYRRIKELH
+477 IVQIKELQKKI
-491 EDFTAEAQRSGQN
+491 EKPK
-504 CYSISEDYA
+504 
-513 TTVRADYFSKFF
+513 SK
-525 EETTRELRISS
+525 
-536 ARATERVS
+536 
-544 DEFAYRFRGE
+544 
-554 ANNSQRTAEFGAN
+554 Q
-567 RNREANSTIGTSN
+567 
-580 ERETGL
+580 
-586 SEQLS
+586 
-591 RKVRGFNTNPIFEAL
+591 
-606 DVLDRRRELQQERQ
+606 
-620 RKNDRGYDSPSPF
+620 DRGMDFGM

>member
-34 SGDVELTA
+34 SGDVEITA

-67 DQDKQKIMQNFEE
+67 DQDKQQIMQNFEE

-93 LWVQHQDKIN
+93 LWVQHQDKVN
-103 QDTCETRLE
+103 QDTGETRLE

-156 NDPEHRQLFLNK
+156 DDPEHRQLFLNK

-189 VSNGEVT
+189 VANGEVA

-201 VQWLESN
+201 VKWLELN
-208 QINVTRQVKNSISIE
+208 QIHVTRQVKNSISIE

-238 IYEQGFRATSEYRQE
+238 IYEQGFRATGEYRQE
-253 VQQRIAEYRGTTSE
+253 VQQRIEEYRGTTSE
-267 RYRANVTDYQRQLEH
+267 RYRTNVTDYQRQLEH
-282 KSQYHSDRYPKVG
+282 KSQYHRDRYPTV
-295 RKNSPEHSKQRPDG
+295 RRENSPEHSKQRPDG
-309 REAVEPISKLA
+309 REAVKPVSKLA

-369 LAWSRHQKQVQRDT
+369 LAWSGHQKQVQRDA
-383 DFEQRDFRETG
+383 DAKYSDQREANEGRPFEPIGRQF
-394 ESRSLEQIRGQLDD
+394 DD
-408 QHMQAARQQ
+408 QYLQATRQQ
-417 SSAFLYFDQ
+417 STTSLYSDQ
-426 RETGQIRDWLLRSNG
+426 QECRGMAERLHDSNG
-441 VLIDDGVR
+441 VLNDDRIRNTIIENHRRTTATITATTSAIAEATASFRHNANQNYPSLVSSIKGNRERSAKLTASTEIISDNTEAISRSRTQYSKLYRADQWQGQRDGQDHSRQRRSSGENLNHTAFSLVR
-449 SAVIEDYRRTAVAIE
+449 SSQSSTEFARNIRDIEKNIVQ
-464 ATTARTA
+464 
-471 ESTRNN
+471 
-477 ANTVDGYRRIKELH
+477 IKELQK
-491 EDFTAEAQRSGQN
+491 EMDKPQPKKDQGMDFGM
-504 CYSISEDYA
+504 
-513 TTVRADYFSKFF
+513 
-525 EETTRELRISS
+525 
-536 ARATERVS
+536 
-544 DEFAYRFRGE
+544 
-554 ANNSQRTAEFGAN
+554 
-567 RNREANSTIGTSN
+567 
-580 ERETGL
+580 
-586 SEQLS
+586 
-591 RKVRGFNTNPIFEAL
+591 
-606 DVLDRRRELQQERQ
+606 
-620 RKNDRGYDSPSPF
+620 